1 MIGRTLLTKGEQ
13 PMKQQD
19 DQVAMG
25 APLDAVRQAFE
36 QWRNT
41 RSGRERI
48 PEELW
53 QAPVDLSRSYS
64 VNKIATELKLD
75 YSRLRRRI
83 QQSSPEPPPAQFI
96 EVRMDHFLPSAQCT
110 VHLRS
115 PAGFEMMVELQ
126 QFPESA

>member
-1 MIGRTLLTKGEQ
+1 
-13 PMKQQD
+13 MKQEHQTA
-19 DQVAMG
+19 VHAE
-25 APLDAVRQAFE
+25 LDAVRQAFE

-41 RSGRERI
+41 RSGRQRV

-53 QAPVDLSRSYS
+53 QAAVDLSGSYS
-64 VNKIATELKLD
+64 VSKIATELKLD

-83 QQSSPEPPPAQFI
+83 QKRSPEPPSSRFI

-115 PAGFEMMVELQ
+115 PAGFEMTVHAGAGYGPQLPHLVDC
-126 QFPESA
+126 FLSHGR